1 MTSAAAAAS
10 ALGWSAVAVY
20 VIDKLAQINTVKNGE
35 TTTMVI
41 SLRIVIVTRSFSS
54 KVRAEKKMDP
64 YLELWSSGEEEEVAP
79 VGTCSNYIHYDLLT
93 IACKCTDRFCSH
105 NALGTAIFTSC
116 FFGVTAAADAA
127 TVCSFYSTTQNN
139 IFSLSIPH
147 FTVQC
152 NCLSLAQV

>member
-1 MTSAAAAAS
+1 MTSAA
-10 ALGWSAVAVY
+10 WSAVAVY

-41 SLRIVIVTRSFSS
+41 SLRIVIVTRSFSP

-64 YLELWSSGEEEEVAP
+64 YLELWSSGEEEEEVAP
-79 VGTCSNYIHYDLLT
+79 VGTCSNYLLRF
-93 IACKCTDRFCSH
+93 IDDRLQMHRSI
-105 NALGTAIFTSC
+105 LFTQC
-116 FFGVTAAADAA
+116 FGYCYIYFLFLR
-127 TVCSFYSTTQNN
+127 CNCCCCYCLFFLYSTTKNN

-152 NCLSLAQV
+152 NFLSLAQA